1 MEQLIKHIQRYG
13 IYYSLLITVS
23 CITYIIYLHSHKKD
37 GFQDIAQEPVENNS
51 PAQQASEEICL
62 QLKSQID
69 NYIEIK
75 EKHKDILITNMD
87 ETLDMLKGLFTK
99 HGCETY
105 GL

>member
-1 MEQLIKHIQRYG
+1 MEQLIKHFQRYG
-13 IYYSLLITVS
+13 LYYILAC
-23 CITYIIYLHSHKKD
+23 CIGYILYLHSNQRD
-37 GFQDIAQEPVENNS
+37 GFQDIPQETAQDS

-69 NYIEIK
+69 NYTEIK
-75 EKHKDILITNMD
+75 DKHKDILIVNLD
-87 ETLDMLKGLFTK
+87 ETIQMFHGLFTK